1 MAKQNRSKLKTHFQ
15 TGDIP
20 NQSEYSHLIDSQL
33 NLEDTEIQT
42 IKGGI
47 DCDGGVTGSGVLKG
61 SGLHVT
67 SQASELGGTLAVT
80 GTTSLNN
87 DTLIQGNLNISASD
101 GHITASGNI
110 SSSGTLTVDTIT
122 NVNTTHVTASG
133 NVSASGNITTNEL
146 TARGHITASGN
157 ITASL
162 LRAENILLP
171 SPISAIAF
179 SSIGSLDDQFITGTG
194 NVIKIDGDN
203 YVQLIADNEVKI
215 NAPKLGI
222 GTNYSTDNTDQVP
235 EALTVTGNISA
246 SGTIIGTDISASGAI
261 SASGMFV
268 NGVGTASFGI
278 SGQGHVEIKGNT
290 IHGFETDDTEKLG
303 YSLTTGNQR
312 GSIALFNS
320 NNTISRVFFSGNQDG
335 FINATGFGTTGL
347 NIGHNAAG
355 ARMGDDS
362 GAGGPKPND
371 DKHRKLNVFGGIMT
385 TGSFEDTGGAGRV
398 TLHDGHVTASGNLQ
412 VHGAQVDFT
421 NLPTSDPSISGR
433 LFTQT
438 ATELGG
444 SGTTKVIC
452 VSAG

>member
-15 TGDIP
+15 TGDVP

-87 DTLIQGNLNISASD
+87 NTLIQGNLNVSASN
-101 GHITASGNI
+101 GHITASGGI
-110 SSSGTLTVDTIT
+110 TSSGQLIANSAIIDATLTTKTGDINALTGNLVTAT
-122 NVNTTHVTASG
+122 GNVLANNGYVSTLNVTASS
-133 NVSASGNITTNEL
+133 NISASG
-146 TARGHITASGN
+146 H
-157 ITASL
+157 
-162 LRAENILLP
+162 
-171 SPISAIAF
+171 ISASEFVGKISA
-179 SSIGSLDDQFITGTG
+179 S
-194 NVIKIDGDN
+194 NV
-203 YVQLIADNEVKI
+203 VM
-215 NAPKLGI
+215 PF
-222 GTNYSTDNTDQVP
+222 TD
-235 EALTVTGNISA
+235 LTLTGNISA
-246 SGTIIGTDISASGAI
+246 SGTI

-268 NGVGTASFGI
+268 NGAGTASFGTL
-278 SGQGHVEIKGNT
+278 GEGHVEIRNNS
-290 IHGFETDDTEKLG
+290 IFGFETDDPDKFGYQLLTSNQQGKLRL
-303 YSLTTGNQR
+303 Y
-312 GSIALFNS
+312 NS
-320 NNTISRVFFSGNQDG
+320 NNTLDRILIQANGSSTFNAAGVSVAGMHIGSNTDG
-335 FINATGFGTTGL
+335 ERMGTTGV
-347 NIGHNAAG
+347 G
-355 ARMGDDS
+355 ADGPRSDD
-362 GAGGPKPND
+362 GF
-371 DKHRKLNVFGGIMT
+371 HRKLNVFGGIMT
-385 TGSFEDTGGAGRV
+385 TGSFDHASDGDGRV
-398 TLHDGHVTASGNLQ
+398 TLHNGHVTASGNLQ

-421 NLPTSDPSISGR
+421 NLPTSDPSTAGR